1 VRHLCDRVAV
11 MYLGRIIELA
21 PTETLFASPQHPYTI
36 GLLAVIPRMTF
47 SEEGDAPAVT
57 GDPPSPLN
65 IPSGCRFRTR
75 CPLAEQICHDQDPE
89 LRAGA
94 ASASHL
100 AACHFAFSAAGAAA
114 PAGGAGRD

>member
-1 VRHLCDRVAV
+1 E
-11 MYLGRIIELA
+11 EL
-21 PTETLFASPQHPYTI
+21 FSNPQHPYTQA
-36 GLLAVIPRMTF
+36 LLAAIPTLEPG
-47 SEEGDAPAVT
+47 SLDEAPAIT

-65 IPSGCRFRTR
+65 IPRGCRFRTR

-94 ASASHL
+94 ASAGHL

-114 PAGGAGRD
+114 PLGPARPRPPARPSTRRVP